1 MDDEFLEQLGELAL
15 WLLQWFAVLLVVG
28 IFLEAIW

>member
-1 MDDEFLEQLGELAL
+1 MEQLGELAV
-15 WLLQWFAVLLVVG
+15 WLLQWLSVLLVVG